1 MKTTTHLPLRLTR
14 LSRLTRLTR
23 FSITSTLRLL
33 AAVVALGFAADA
45 SARGLSQIFV
55 KTPAGTTLTLDVE
68 PNDTIAQVKAK
79 IQDKE
84 GTPPAQQRLT
94 FNGQVLEDVS
104 TLAEYSITNEA
115 MLDLTYLTSAQTT
128 IELES
133 GRLDLG
139 GALEADG
146 FTLGSAATLAGSG
159 TIAAPATVAGTLA
172 PAGTLTFA
180 STLAFADGATLVS
193 RVTANESL
201 DALAVAGAVS
211 GSATVSFVQTAGA
224 IPVGQTLI
232 AGGAS
237 SVYDGV
243 IAPGNAW
250 ALAASGNNLLV
261 TDLAGDTDSDG
272 LKDWWT
278 LQYFQAR
285 TGVDKDADGDH
296 DGMSNF
302 AETIAG
308 TDPTSDAS
316 VLAITAGAKV
326 ADGFE
331 VRWLSAAGRRY
342 TLLKATSLTNAF
354 EPVATGLVATPPVN
368 SNTVA
373 NADAAAFFKI
383 QVEQ

>member
-1 MKTTTHLPLRLTR
+1 MKTMNTLTSALRLTR
-14 LSRLTRLTR
+14 LSRLTRFSLALTA
-23 FSITSTLRLL
+23 F
-33 AAVVALGFAADA
+33 GFATNLYAYRLP
-45 SARGLSQIFV
+45 SN
-55 KTPAGTTLTLDVE
+55 TT
-68 PNDTIAQVKAK
+68 
-79 IQDKE
+79 
-84 GTPPAQQRLT
+84 
-94 FNGQVLEDVS
+94 F
-104 TLAEYSITNEA
+104 
-115 MLDLTYLTSAQTT
+115 
-128 IELES
+128 ELEAGS
-133 GRLDLG
+133 FDLG
-139 GALEADG
+139 CALEADG
-146 FTLGSAATLAGSG
+146 FTLGSAATLTGHG
-159 TIAAPATVAGTLA
+159 TLVAPATIAGTLA
-172 PAGTLTFA
+172 PSGTLTFGSTLTFA
-180 STLAFADGATLVS
+180 SGAMLVS

-201 DALAVAGAVS
+201 DSLAVAGAVS
-211 GSATVSFVQTAGA
+211 GGASVSFVQTAGA

-243 IAPGNAW
+243 TASSNAW
-250 ALAASGNNLLV
+250 QLAASGNNLLV

-296 DGMSNF
+296 DGMSNL

-316 VLAITAGAKV
+316 RLALTAGAKV

-342 TLLKATSLTNAF
+342 TLLKATSLTNTF
-354 EPVATGLVATPPVN
+354 TPVATGLTATPPVN
-368 SNTVA
+368 RRTDA
-373 NADAAAFFKI
+373 NADSAAFFKI

>member
-1 MKTTTHLPLRLTR
+1 MKNALPLNLRLTR
-14 LSRLTRLTR
+14 LSRLTRFSLALT
-23 FSITSTLRLL
+23 
-33 AAVVALGFAADA
+33 ALGFATNLYAYRLP
-45 SARGLSQIFV
+45 SN
-55 KTPAGTTLTLDVE
+55 TT
-68 PNDTIAQVKAK
+68 
-79 IQDKE
+79 
-84 GTPPAQQRLT
+84 
-94 FNGQVLEDVS
+94 F
-104 TLAEYSITNEA
+104 
-115 MLDLTYLTSAQTT
+115 
-128 IELES
+128 ELES

-139 GALEADG
+139 CALEADRVIV
-146 FTLGSAATLAGSG
+146 GSAATLAGSG
-159 TIAAPATVAGTLA
+159 TVAAPATVAGTLA
-172 PAGTLTFA
+172 PAGTLSFG

-250 ALAASGNNLLV
+250 QLAASGNNLLV

-278 LQYFQAR
+278 LQYFQVR

-296 DGMSNF
+296 DGMSNL

-308 TDPTSDAS
+308 TDPTLIGSR
-316 VLAITAGAKV
+316 LALTAGAKV
-326 ADGFE
+326 ANGFE

-342 TLLKATSLTNAF
+342 TLLKATSLTGTF

-368 SNTVA
+368 SRTVA